1 MRLCSQKW
9 DSVLDLPSG
18 KCWYSWSSTSPVSP
32 LPPPR
37 HKRLA
42 LGLTLLRPP
51 AKAESLYITVTSS
64 TSECAVLVDQIYV
77 EKLTPATGVLQPKP
91 VAFFNPG
98 VRSKTEH
105 CPNWNFGSSQS
116 ALHSERSWLNTPD
129 SCKGFASFFLD
140 LGYQVYLLDTQTVA
154 RSSENDISSFPLT
167 LGSTIEEMEKGY
179 TAPETANLYPTA
191 KDHNKWPGTGL
202 RGDPIF
208 EAFAGSIIPVTT
220 NNVALENAVRVAGC
234 KLLSTIGPALI
245 LTHSFGS
252 FAPILWSNDCPQFLL
267 GSINLEPANTPFQ
280 LFVSL
285 DPTKLRSIPTRP
297 WGLTNTRLD
306 YDPPVSD
313 PKELRT
319 EPVGQ
324 DTRELRRCIL
334 QVEPMRKLPKVA
346 IVPYLALTSNASVY
360 VTWDHCVID
369 YLKQV
374 GGNPEWPFLDD
385 LGITGN
391 GLFMHLELN
400 NLEIA
405 KVVHE
410 WILKTLYGEGSFKQ
424 SQEKVEGK
432 ILKSKSLA

>member
-1 MRLCSQKW
+1 MPSDASMQSEMGLC
-9 DSVLDLPSG
+9 VG
-18 KCWYSWSSTSPVSP
+18 
-32 LPPPR
+32 
-37 HKRLA
+37 LA
-42 LGLTLLRPP
+42 LWQVLAQAPCVGADALAPSCQSR
-51 AKAESLYITVTSS
+51 ESLHYRDFFYIG
-64 TSECAVLVDQIYV
+64 VLVDQIYV

-98 VRSKTEH
+98 
-105 CPNWNFGSSQS
+105 
-116 ALHSERSWLNTPD
+116 D

-410 WILKTLYGEGSFKQ
+410 WILKTLYGEGSF
-424 SQEKVEGK
+424 SGAPF
-432 ILKSKSLA
+432 IDRGS

>member
-1 MRLCSQKW
+1 MGPC
-9 DSVLDLPSG
+9 VG
-18 KCWYSWSSTSPVSP
+18 
-32 LPPPR
+32 
-37 HKRLA
+37 LA
-42 LGLTLLRPP
+42 LWQVLVFVVVYLAGLSSATSQTQAPCVGADALAPSCQSR
-51 AKAESLYITVTSS
+51 ESLHYRDFFYIGGRYIKGTSGP
-64 TSECAVLVDQIYV
+64 TSGAILVDQIYV

-91 VAFFNPG
+91 VVFVHPG
-98 VRSKTEH
+98 GTS
-105 CPNWNFGSSQS
+105 G
-116 ALHSERSWLNTPD
+116 ASWLNTPD
-129 SCKGFASFFLD
+129 NRKGFASFFLG
-140 LGYQVYLLDTQTVA
+140 LGYQVYLLDTQGVG

-167 LGSTIEEMEKGY
+167 PGSTIEEVEKGY

-191 KDHNKWPGTGL
+191 KNHNKWPGSGL

-234 KLLSTIGPALI
+234 KLLSIIGPAFVLA
-245 LTHSFGS
+245 HSFGS

-280 LFVSL
+280 LFASL
-285 DPTKLRSIPTRP
+285 DPTKLGSFPTRP
-297 WGLTNTRLD
+297 WGLVNTRLD

-313 PKELRT
+313 PKELQT
-319 EPVGQ
+319 QPVGQ

-334 QVEPMRKLPKVA
+334 QVEPVHKLPKIA
-346 IVPYLALTSNASVY
+346 SVPYLALTSNASVH

-374 GGNPEWPFLDD
+374 GGNPEWLFLDD

-410 WILKTLYGEGSFKQ
+410 WILKTLYGERSF
-424 SQEKVEGK
+424 
-432 ILKSKSLA
+432 SKLGQMV